1 LSEQRER
8 ARFFLLAAEALEI
21 YAKKPLQRNGCKD
34 MLALWRRMMWQANSM
49 GRLAG
54 RLRG

>member
-8 ARFFLLAAEALEI
+8 ARFFLLAAETLEI
-21 YAKKPLQRNGCKD
+21 YANEPLQRNSCKD
-34 MLALWRRMMWQANSM
+34 MLALWRRMTWQANSK
-49 GRLAG
+49 GRPAG